1 MTRKLKSIVK
11 RQEKQFIP
19 VDDWVPDEEDKI
31 FKNVS
36 KCVYV
41 PLSEIFLNQKDTFL
55 DFFQMSAKRC
65 YDGDKVKDHLCH
77 YLNYYL
83 KFYDT
88 DKELLVQY
96 YRIKYMIDCMG
107 PAYTKDAFMYDL
119 KR

>member
-11 RQEKQFIP
+11 RQEKHFIP
-19 VDDWVPDEEDKI
+19 VDDWVPEEEDKI

-41 PLSEIFLNQKDTFL
+41 PLSETFLNQKDTFL

-83 KFYDT
+83 KFYDA

-96 YRIKYMIDCMG
+96 YRIKVEVPKLKIAIDSLAIFC
-107 PAYTKDAFMYDL
+107 
-119 KR
+119 